1 MAEAQHRQ
9 LVPVPM
15 HKLLEAIL
23 DFEAYPKFAG
33 GVKKST
39 ILKTDSQPSSKSIV
53 VQMEI
58 ELMKRIEYSIEV
70 HQEVSEQKAR
80 VWWHLKDGDFFQK
93 NDGLWELTKVDEKS
107 TQVLYRL
114 DIDFSVSVPSF
125 ILKGLIKTSLPKA
138 VEDFANEG
146 KRRL

>member
-15 HKLLEAIL
+15 HKILEAIL

-39 ILKTDSQPSSKSIV
+39 ILKKDSQQTV

-93 NDGLWELTKVDEKS
+93 NDGLWELTKVDENS

-114 DIDFSVSVPSF
+114 DLDFSVSVPSF